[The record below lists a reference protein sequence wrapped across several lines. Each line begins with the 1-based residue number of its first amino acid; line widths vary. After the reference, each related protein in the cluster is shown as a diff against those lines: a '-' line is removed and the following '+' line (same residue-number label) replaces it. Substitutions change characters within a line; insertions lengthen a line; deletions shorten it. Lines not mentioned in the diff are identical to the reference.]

1 MRCYVYAVNFDVAEQ
16 SQLWERQLGNNS
28 IRVGGVATGT
38 FVAGNENRVESAV
51 TQVSLPDP
59 STVRIA
65 EELAGLRA
73 ILATLN
79 TVEAAKLGRAL
90 DDAEEEAS
98 KPAPDKNE
106 VGSAV
111 ERALKIAGKASDFAE
126 NTSKLLPYVK
136 GAVAWLGANWL
147 RLLPL
152 VGL

>member
-1 MRCYVYAVNFDVAEQ
+1 M
-16 SQLWERQLGNNS
+16 GNNT
-28 IRVGGVATGT
+28 IKVGGNVTGT
-38 FVAGNENRVESAV
+38 FVAGDANRVESPV
-51 TQVSLPDP
+51 TQVTLPDP
-59 STVRIA
+59 ATVRIA

-73 ILATLN
+73 ILGTLN
-79 TVEAAKLGRAL
+79 SADAAKLGRAL

-98 KPAPDKNE
+98 KAAPDKNE

-111 ERALKIAGKASDFAE
+111 ERALKIAGKASEFAE

-136 GAVAWLGANWL
+136 GTVAWLGSNWT

>member
-1 MRCYVYAVNFDVAEQ
+1 LLFLLSAFNRARREG
-16 SQLWERQLGNNS
+16 QLGNNS
-28 IRVGGVATGT
+28 IKVGGNATGT
-38 FVAGNENRVESAV
+38 FVAGDDNRVESAV

-73 ILATLN
+73 ILGKLN
-79 TVEAAKLGRAL
+79 SVEAAKLGRAL
-90 DDAEEEAS
+90 DDAEEEAR
-98 KPAPDKNE
+98 KPTPNKNE

-136 GAVAWLGANWL
+136 GAVAWLGSNWI